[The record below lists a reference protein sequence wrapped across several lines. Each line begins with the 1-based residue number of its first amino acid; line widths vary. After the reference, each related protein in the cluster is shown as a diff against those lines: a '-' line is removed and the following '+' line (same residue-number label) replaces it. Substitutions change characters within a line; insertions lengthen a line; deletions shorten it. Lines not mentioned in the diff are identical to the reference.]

1 MTLFTSLLR
10 TVRIPRTDKR
20 DRVVQMSWE
29 DRYVE
34 EVVRKRIVGLHS
46 SLRPIGNAVLVKYSD
61 AVPTACITED
71 WVMLYGDWFRELV
84 LSERNGGSSGRR
96 DGETI
101 TAVVEHE
108 IQHVMR
114 GHFERGDEIKAW
126 DGGLAVQ
133 RWLLATDLEINS
145 STESCRALRGTL
157 PSGGDGAFPDQ
168 YGYAWKLAAET
179 YYDALKQDQ
188 EQREEEGQQ
197 SSEGE
202 QGEKEESASD
212 RGQSEQSEQSEQ
224 DKQGEQGKSSDGD
237 DGEENAEDGQGE
249 GQEQS
254 DREEEGGQ
262 GSSSESDREDGAD
275 GAESSQSNEE
285 EQEEGQEQREGSSG
299 GDGSG
304 LSDQPKE
311 AKGER
316 RKIQDEKYDGCSH
329 NVDDGLTE
337 LERQEQRKRIR
348 EAAEQV
354 VIDWLD
360 RATNNDLEGR
370 NYILRVAN
378 LDRRWQKALTGAV
391 EKLVKR
397 GHGRKTYAQPA
408 RRGNFD
414 QVVRPG
420 EVRTHAKVAV
430 VIDVGGSMEKEA
442 INAAVGVVAALSRQ
456 IGGQLY
462 VSLVDDALRWQGYS
476 TNGRDILRRL
486 PVNGNGTDFTLMLD
500 SGKKIHPET
509 IVLLTD
515 CEGDFPGQCNV
526 PVVIGRI
533 NSRRDPVIWN
543 GQKAVGGKDISY
555 IHDIIQV
562 PLQPSK

>member
-1 MTLFTSLLR
+1 
-10 TVRIPRTDKR
+10 
-20 DRVVQMSWE
+20 MSWE
-29 DRYVE
+29 DRCVE
-34 EVVRKRIVGLHS
+34 EVVRRRIVGLHP

-84 LSERNGGSSGRR
+84 LSERNGGSNGQR
-96 DGETI
+96 DGNTV
-101 TAVVEHE
+101 TAVIEHE

-157 PSGGDGAFPDQ
+157 PGGNDAAFPDQ
-168 YGYAWKLAAET
+168 YGYGWKLAAET
-179 YYDALKQDQ
+179 YYKALKQEQ
-188 EQREEEGQQ
+188 EKREEEGQQ

-202 QGEKEESASD
+202 QGEKGESTSG
-212 RGQSEQSEQSEQ
+212 RGQSEQSEQN
-224 DKQGEQGKSSDGD
+224 KQSEQGKSSDGD
-237 DGEENAEDGQGE
+237 DGNENAKDDQEGE
-249 GQEQS
+249 QEQS
-254 DREEEGGQ
+254 DRESEGGQ
-262 GSSSESDREDGAD
+262 GSPSESSNQSSQEDGAD
-275 GAESSQSNEE
+275 GADGSQDSEE
-285 EQEEGQEQREGSSG
+285 AQEAQEEGQEQNEESSD

-304 LSDQPKE
+304 LPDQPEE

-316 RKIQDEKYDGCSH
+316 REIQDEEYDGCSH
-329 NVDDGLTE
+329 NADDGLTE

-348 EAAEQV
+348 EATEQV
-354 VIDWLD
+354 VISWLD
-360 RATNNDLEGR
+360 ELIGNDPEGR
-370 NYILRVAN
+370 DYILRIAN

-430 VIDVGGSMEKEA
+430 VIDVSGSMEKEA

-456 IGGQLY
+456 IGGQLH

-476 TNGRDILRRL
+476 ANGRDILRRL

-543 GQKAVGGKDISY
+543 EQKTVRGKDISY
-555 IHDIIQV
+555 IRDIIQV

>member
-84 LSERNGGSSGRR
+84 LSERNGGSNGRR

-430 VIDVGGSMEKEA
+430 VIDVSGSMEKEA

-456 IGGQLY
+456 IGGQLH

-476 TNGRDILRRL
+476 ANGRDILRRL

-555 IHDIIQV
+555 IRDIIQV

>member
-1 MTLFTSLLR
+1 
-10 TVRIPRTDKR
+10 
-20 DRVVQMSWE
+20 MSWE
-29 DRYVE
+29 DRCVE
-34 EVVRKRIVGLHS
+34 EVVRRRIVGLHP

-84 LSERNGGSSGRR
+84 LSERNGGSNGQR
-96 DGETI
+96 DGNTV
-101 TAVVEHE
+101 TAVIEHE

-157 PSGGDGAFPDQ
+157 PSGGDAAFPDQ

-188 EQREEEGQQ
+188 EKREEEGQQ

-354 VIDWLD
+354 VIGWLD

-430 VIDVGGSMEKEA
+430 VIDVSGSMEKEA

-462 VSLVDDALRWQGYS
+462 VSLVDNALRWQGYS

-555 IHDIIQV
+555 IRDIIQV